1 MFFRFFGFCA
11 VTAALFLLTGCGP
24 DERNN
29 NGTGDSVKVSMSD
42 TGDAELKAVFNMQI
56 QALKGKNSKEYLT
69 TIRVSGLDSIN
80 ALHYFESVTQLYDL
94 DYLVRDFRVLR
105 QDERTAEVEVE
116 MEVRKV
122 NGPAFED
129 HVSVTRH
136 ILGKTPEGKWV
147 ILESHEM
154 KFTKLDAAPGK

>member
-69 TIRVSGLDSIN
+69 TIRVTGLDSIN
-80 ALHYFESVTQLYDL
+80 ALNYFESVTKLYDL
-94 DYLVRDFRVLR
+94 DYIVRDFKVLR
-105 QDERTAEVEVE
+105 KDDRTAEVEVE
-116 MEVRKV
+116 MEVRRV
-122 NGPAFED
+122 NGPQFDD
-129 HVSVTRH
+129 HVAITRH
-136 ILGKTPEGKWV
+136 ILGKTREGKWI
-147 ILESHEM
+147 ILESREM
-154 KFTKLDAAPGK
+154 KFTKLNQLPGR